1 MFKKKYIMYCPVCG
15 CVDGKHAKTVC
26 PFVKRWGVSPRE
38 QTTEVVNKN
47 FELDHLLSRTSSR
60 DRHLSPTFI
69 LVAYAATQFTISL
82 F

>member
-15 CVDGKHAKTVC
+15 YGKTVGEC
-26 PFVKRWGVSPRE
+26 PPPRE

-47 FELDHLLSRTSSR
+47 FELDHLLSRTSSC

-69 LVAYAATQFTISL
+69 LVAYRVATNI
-82 F
+82 